1 MLRRIIWIAVN
12 LLTGV
17 FVILNSVVGYAI
29 SGMGEG
35 STNNAMILGL
45 AAVWAI
51 GLILQ
56 LMKKGRAIGLIITFI
71 PVGFIVYIYIKA
83 SMM

>member
-1 MLRRIIWIAVN
+1 MKRIIWIAVN

-17 FVILNSVVGYAI
+17 FVIINSVVGFGI

-35 STNNAMILGL
+35 STNNFMILGL
-45 AAVWAI
+45 AAIWAI
-51 GLILQ
+51 GLVLQ
-56 LMKKGRAIGLIITFI
+56 LMKKGRAIGLLITFI
-71 PVGFIVYIYIKA
+71 PVVFIVYIYIKA

>member
-1 MLRRIIWIAVN
+1 MKRIIWIAVN

-17 FVILNSVVGYAI
+17 FVIINSVVGFGI

-35 STNNAMILGL
+35 STNNFMILGL
-45 AAVWAI
+45 SAIWAI
-51 GLILQ
+51 GLVLQ
-56 LMKKGRAIGLIITFI
+56 LMKKGRAIGLLITFI
-71 PVGFIVYIYIKA
+71 PVVFIVYVYIKA

>member
-1 MLRRIIWIAVN
+1 MKRIIWIAVN
-12 LLTGV
+12 VLTGV
-17 FVILNSVVGYAI
+17 FVIINSVVGYAI

-35 STNNAMILGL
+35 STNNFMILGL
-45 AAVWAI
+45 AAIWAI
-51 GLILQ
+51 GLVLQ

-71 PVGFIVYIYIKA
+71 PVVFIVYVYIKA